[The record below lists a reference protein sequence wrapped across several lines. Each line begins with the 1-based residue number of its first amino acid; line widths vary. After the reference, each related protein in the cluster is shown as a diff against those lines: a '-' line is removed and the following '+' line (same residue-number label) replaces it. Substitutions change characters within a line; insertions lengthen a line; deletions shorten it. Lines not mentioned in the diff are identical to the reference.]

1 MYARIVLLAALACI
15 VVSPASAFTVAP
27 ECAKMKDKLGC
38 TCAVQNGGFIRY
50 KPGAKNPT
58 WHSKRRTTEP
68 PNAAF
73 IQCQINNGRRG

>member
-1 MYARIVLLAALACI
+1 MRLRIVLLAALAWI

-38 TCAVQNGGFIRY
+38 TCAVQNGGGVRY
-50 KPGAKNPT
+50 KPGDKNPS
-58 WHSKRRTTEP
+58 WFSKHRASDP

-73 IQCQINNGRRG
+73 VQCQIRNGRRE